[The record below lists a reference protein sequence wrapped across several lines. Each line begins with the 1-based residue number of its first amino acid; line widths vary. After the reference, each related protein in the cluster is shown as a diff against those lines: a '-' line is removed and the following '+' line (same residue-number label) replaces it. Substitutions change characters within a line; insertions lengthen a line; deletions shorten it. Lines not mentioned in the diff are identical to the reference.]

1 MLFYCN
7 SCRYIFEEA
16 EGCQQCPD
24 CGKMT
29 VRIANEEER
38 SEYKRNQEEKQKT
51 GPNGTRSF
59 LSDCKRLFFLDF
71 FKAIP

>member
-24 CGKMT
+24 CGQNTNATKRKT
-29 VRIANEEER
+29 EDWTKWNEE
-38 SEYKRNQEEKQKT
+38 
-51 GPNGTRSF
+51 
-59 LSDCKRLFFLDF
+59 LFE
-71 FKAIP
+71 

>member
-1 MLFYCN
+1 MRFYCN

-38 SEYKRNQEEKQKT
+38 SEYKRNQEE
-51 GPNGTRSF
+51 NR
-59 LSDCKRLFFLDF
+59 RLDQMERGAF
-71 FKAIP
+71 

>member
-1 MLFYCN
+1 MLFYCT

-29 VRIANEEER
+29 VRIAEAGHGRKE
-38 SEYKRNQEEKQKT
+38 
-51 GPNGTRSF
+51 G
-59 LSDCKRLFFLDF
+59 
-71 FKAIP
+71 

>member
-38 SEYKRNQEEKQKT
+38 SEYKRNEE
-51 GPNGTRSF
+51 
-59 LSDCKRLFFLDF
+59 LFE
-71 FKAIP
+71 

>member
-1 MLFYCN
+1 MAEKMRDTTGGEIKLFYCN

-38 SEYKRNQEEKQKT
+38 SEYKRNQEE
-51 GPNGTRSF
+51 NR
-59 LSDCKRLFFLDF
+59 RLDQMERGAF
-71 FKAIP
+71 

>member
-1 MLFYCN
+1 MAEKMRDTTGGEIKAVLLQ

-38 SEYKRNQEEKQKT
+38 SEYKRNQEE
-51 GPNGTRSF
+51 NR
-59 LSDCKRLFFLDF
+59 RLDQMERGAF
-71 FKAIP
+71 